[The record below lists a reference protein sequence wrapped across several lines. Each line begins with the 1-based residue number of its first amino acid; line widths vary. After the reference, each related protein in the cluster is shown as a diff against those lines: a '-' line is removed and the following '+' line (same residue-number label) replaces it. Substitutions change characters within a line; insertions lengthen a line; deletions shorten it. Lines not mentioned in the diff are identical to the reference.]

1 MSLHFSIAP
10 NINEST
16 TLNILELPTSD
27 DKVIKKAVR
36 FELEQQDIVSS
47 LGDEYYLWEVLDKNK
62 EQSDL
67 EVDLSESEL
76 LVATIRKN
84 ILYELAQMRKIAW
97 KIERI
102 DLQHEIVSRFIKGNA
117 TVIDFGH
124 EHTRLYFFKNDKLK
138 GVETL
143 DIGGKY
149 FSEAIQ
155 KELDS
160 QSLGTAEE
168 IKHKSK
174 INFGFLN
181 RRLMSESL
189 RVASDAS
196 TEVAGNLTD
205 DIKRAIRSFELGN
218 QISHQNIYYTGGGA
232 AHKNFIPF
240 LADELGEEV
249 EPLHKSMTDEGSV
262 VEDEWTEQEDE
273 EDDEFSDFLIKDEF
287 SEFLDVADDESE
299 EDEGFL
305 GEPDDSFTEI
315 IENQEEINQESRLER
330 KQNSRLFDG
339 IVPEESEYYDLA
351 VITAFGEDEVNV
363 LNFNFVR
370 FLKFQFDLNSIFIAL
385 LVMSVTLFFG
395 VRAVH
400 HQYDSDINRLNSEVG
415 AQSSTISS
423 LQSESGMLTQEKSS
437 YEGLIS
443 LVQDLKSQN
452 KWYSSILYT
461 IPEQTPSGIAIQHI
475 RIQGDVLI
483 IDGYATDYS
492 NVGFFAMELEEL
504 GDVKIAEINDLES
517 SDIIVSDVVDTD
529 QLSKED
535 AVTKTFKIEIRQ
547 QSEHMHDEE
556 YYSGEEEAYFND
568 EYYAEDEMDFGDEF
582 GYEEEYEPN
591 LLDEEHELEPGM
603 DFEE

>member
-1 MSLHFSIAP
+1 MSLRFSIAP

-27 DKVIKKAVR
+27 DKVIKKAIK
-36 FELEQQDIVSS
+36 FELEQQDIVSN
-47 LGDEYYLWEVLDKNK
+47 LGDEYYLWEILNKNK
-62 EQSDL
+62 EPSDL
-67 EVDLSESEL
+67 EVALPESEL

-84 ILYELAQMRKIAW
+84 ILYELAQMRKLAW

-124 EHTRLYFFKNDKLK
+124 KNTRLYFFKNDKFK

-181 RRLMSESL
+181 PSLMSESL
-189 RVASDAS
+189 RIASNTSTDVAD
-196 TEVAGNLTD
+196 NLTD
-205 DIKRAIRSFELGN
+205 DIKRSIRSFELSN

-232 AHKNFIPF
+232 AHNNFIPF

-249 EPLHKSMTDEGSV
+249 EPLHKSMTDEGNV
-262 VEDEWTEQEDE
+262 ATTLLEDERTEQVDE
-273 EDDEFSDFLIKDEF
+273 VDDEFSDFLNEDEF
-287 SEFLDVADDESE
+287 SAFLDDVDDENE
-299 EDEGFL
+299 EDEEFFE
-305 GEPDDSFTEI
+305 EPNDLLTETT
-315 IENQEEINQESRLER
+315 ENQEETILESRLGR
-330 KQNSRLFDG
+330 KQNSRLID

-351 VITAFGEDEVNV
+351 VITAFGEDEVDV

-370 FLKFQFDLNSIFIAL
+370 FLKFQFDLNSIFVAL

-395 VRAVH
+395 VRAVN
-400 HQYDSDINRLNSEVG
+400 HQYDSDISRLNSEVST
-415 AQSSTISS
+415 QSSTISN
-423 LQSESGMLTQEKSS
+423 LESESNMLSRKESS
-437 YEGLIS
+437 YEGLIR

-504 GDVKIAEINDLES
+504 GDIKIAEINDLES
-517 SDIIVSDVVDTD
+517 SDIIVSDVIDTD

-547 QSEHMHDEE
+547 QSN
-556 YYSGEEEAYFND
+556 F
-568 EYYAEDEMDFGDEF
+568 
-582 GYEEEYEPN
+582 
-591 LLDEEHELEPGM
+591 LDEKHELELGM